1 VGADAAGLLSV
12 ETYTTCDTPPPQQQL
27 RELLSVVDI
36 FSPNAAEAASMLGP
50 GTPQELLHGLLQ
62 LGGCLVVLRMG
73 EDGVLLG
80 RTLEGGNI
88 ETCTV
93 GCSCN

>member
-1 VGADAAGLLSV
+1 
-12 ETYTTCDTPPPQQQL
+12 
-27 RELLSVVDI
+27 
-36 FSPNAAEAASMLGP
+36 MLGP